1 MGYYTVF
8 ELHQVIDVN
17 TKEVLSEDE
26 RLEHATQIENESQ
39 YEGEVQFL
47 SEWEEVK
54 WYEYDEDMEKYS
66 LKYPNLIFELRCKGE
81 DGAMWNMFVHNG
93 KIKEQVVE
101 IIYNEDYSDL
111 L

>member
-26 RLEHATQIENESQ
+26 RLEHADRIENGSE
-39 YEGEVQFL
+39 YEGEVTFL
-47 SEWEEVK
+47 SEWEAVK
-54 WYEYDEDMEKYS
+54 WYGCDRDMKKYS
-66 LKYPNLIFELRCKGE
+66 LKYPNLVFEIRCVGE
-81 DGAMWNMFVHNG
+81 DNAMWNMFVHNG
-93 KIKEQVVE
+93 KVKEQSVQ
-101 IIYNEDYSDL
+101 IIYNEDYSGL